1 MQLGEGQK
9 GEDQWKRMKAKI
21 DEEGESDAV
30 RRGKHD
36 IRLSVYSQAVLL
48 NRSSSML
55 ETQNVV

>member
-1 MQLGEGQK
+1 
-9 GEDQWKRMKAKI
+9 MKAKI

-55 ETQNVV
+55 ETQNVL

>member
-1 MQLGEGQK
+1 
-9 GEDQWKRMKAKI
+9 MKAKI

-48 NRSSSML
+48 NRSSSVL
-55 ETQNVV
+55 DSTQNVVYIVVGYILHTSV